1 MLEKYNSTIALNVK
15 LYVTKSIY
23 ILPTYQNT
31 TQVMKKKSCFMT
43 IKRKKSVVHDNKKC
57 ETVWN

>member
-1 MLEKYNSTIALNVK
+1 MLEKYNSTVALNVK

-31 TQVMKKKSCFMT
+31 TQIMKKKSC
-43 IKRKKSVVHDNKKC
+43 VL
-57 ETVWN
+57 